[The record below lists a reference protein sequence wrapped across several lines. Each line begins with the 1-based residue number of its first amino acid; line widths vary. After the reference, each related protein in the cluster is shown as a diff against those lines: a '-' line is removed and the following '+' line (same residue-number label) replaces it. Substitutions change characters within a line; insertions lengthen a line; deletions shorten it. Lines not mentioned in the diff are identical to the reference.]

1 MLDEKARIR
10 IAYNVIN
17 QYDNSIRYH
26 MDSLLEML
34 VEENEGFHP
43 QNCGVPHA
51 KLVVEYSK
59 QLHEFMQLMASIE
72 TEYEI
77 GPVD

>member
-1 MLDEKARIR
+1 MLDEKTRIR
-10 IAYNVIN
+10 IARNVVS
-17 QYDNSIRYH
+17 QFDRSISYH
-26 MDSLLEML
+26 IDSLMEML

-51 KLVVEYSK
+51 MLAEEYSQ
-59 QLHEFMQLMASIE
+59 QLHEFMKLMAVLE

-77 GPVD
+77 GPAN